1 MWGSMWTKMNGFMF
15 LNFFAL
21 LKELKGTQFGKPISV
36 KAQFGYLPS
45 FVDEVKHKTSNFP
58 FSLHAIC
65 V

>member
-1 MWGSMWTKMNGFMF
+1 MNGFVF

>member
-1 MWGSMWTKMNGFMF
+1 MDKDEWFHISESLSF
-15 LNFFAL
+15 LAL
-21 LKELKGTQFGKPISV
+21 LKGPKGTQFGKPISV

-45 FVDEVKHKTSNFP
+45 FVEEVKHKTSNFP